1 MTFLEKVL
9 KILQKGFCDVRKIFR
24 LSKFV
29 LNIARRTYV

>member
-9 KILQKGFCDVRKIFR
+9 KILQREFCDVSKIFR